1 MKYHWC
7 STVKNIAIKGRASID
22 LIDFESWLLL
32 KSASWVKLHPCSS
45 WGSHWTHQTN
55 SVVQQSCHFSRKLVY
70 GLIVTAYHTAVTV
83 IADALFTTG
92 KKKKKCVKKASIS
105 VEYLQLCKTLCLEYR
120 CLYISSAVLGVAC
133 SHDCICRQPKW
144 ISTISAPV

>member
-1 MKYHWC
+1 MFYSEKYC
-7 STVKNIAIKGRASID
+7 YQRKGFYWFNWFWVLASPEISK
-22 LIDFESWLLL
+22 LG
-32 KSASWVKLHPCSS
+32 KTASLFFLRFSLN
-45 WGSHWTHQTN
+45 TLQTN

-70 GLIVTAYHTAVTV
+70 GLIVTTYHTAVTV
-83 IADALFTTG
+83 ISNALFTTG

>member
-1 MKYHWC
+1 MFYSEKYCYQRKGFYWFNWFWVLASPEISKLGKTASLFFLRFSLNTPDKFC
-7 STVKNIAIKGRASID
+7 SSAELS
-22 LIDFESWLLL
+22 LL
-32 KSASWVKLHPCSS
+32 KKISLWVDSYCLSYSS
-45 WGSHWTHQTN
+45 N
-55 SVVQQSCHFSRKLVY
+55 SDCWCFVY
-70 GLIVTAYHTAVTV
+70 NR
-83 IADALFTTG
+83 